1 MGRFLREG
9 NSLSILTSICLALLS
24 EMYTTTYVPK
34 DTSPDGKPQPRI
46 RLKYRSSPIADFGIA
61 KGSADVK
68 TQDRFAYFSAPDL
81 RFWMGADPNEHYWLW
96 FRTIRG
102 EEVTLDLDMFTFNM
116 CMLVPTAPYRNAH
129 CPPSELMQYAPAYL
143 YEREFQKHVISL
155 TQERSRASVLRDPAL
170 QRAIRTSV
178 NAIGGED
185 VRAIHQWMERLAGKQ
200 IPRTEVDLMMKW
212 TINNLE
218 LLGATL
224 ANREWTRFPEQPS
237 FAIDADPG
245 EMDNEPGEAD
255 SDWYEFAAK
264 WTKKYKKGKISREA
278 LDKAHREWKSHVMT
292 KPSR

>member
-1 MGRFLREG
+1 
-9 NSLSILTSICLALLS
+9 ICLALLS

-34 DTSPDGKPQPRI
+34 EASLDIKPQPRL

-81 RFWMGADPNEHYWLW
+81 RFWMGEDPNEHYWLW

-102 EEVTLDLDMFTFNM
+102 EEVTLDLDMYTFNM

-129 CPPSELMQYAPAYL
+129 CPPSEVMRYAPAYL
-143 YEREFQKHVISL
+143 YEREFQKRVIPL

-170 QRAIRTSV
+170 QRAIRTSGS
-178 NAIGGED
+178 AIGGED
-185 VRAIHQWMERLAGKQ
+185 VRAIHQWMEQLAGKQ

-212 TINNLE
+212 TINNLD

-224 ANREWTRFPEQPS
+224 ANRDWTRFPESPS

-255 SDWYEFAAK
+255 GDWYKFAEK

-278 LDKAHREWKSHVMT
+278 FDKAHREWK
-292 KPSR
+292 